1 MPLHDNIR
9 KFREQKQWSQ
19 EYMAEQLGL
28 SKNGYAKIERGESRP
43 SLDRLEQ
50 ITAVFGIGMTDL
62 FSDER
67 QSICLISENSQHSS
81 NYYHSDNTLIL
92 ENEKLKS
99 SLAHQELL
107 LKEKDEQIALLKRM
121 IDLLNAQTNPDF

>member
-67 QSICLISENSQHSS
+67 QSICLINENSQHSS
-81 NYYHSDNTLIL
+81 NYYHSDNALIL
-92 ENEKLKS
+92 ENEKLKLA
-99 SLAHQELL
+99 LAHKDELL
-107 LKEKDEQIALLKRM
+107 AQKDEQITLLKNM
-121 IDLLNAQTNPDF
+121 VAVLQLS

>member
-50 ITAVFGIGMTDL
+50 ITAVFGIGMIDL

-81 NYYHSDNTLIL
+81 NYYHSDNALIL
-92 ENEKLKS
+92 ENEKLK
-99 SLAHQELL
+99 LALTHKDELL
-107 LKEKDEQIALLKRM
+107 TQKDEQITLLKNM
-121 IDLLNAQTNPDF
+121 VAVLQSS

>member
-50 ITAVFGIGMTDL
+50 ITAVFGISMIDL

-81 NYYHSDNTLIL
+81 NYYHSDNALIL
-92 ENEKLKS
+92 ENEKLK
-99 SLAHQELL
+99 LALTHKDELL
-107 LKEKDEQIALLKRM
+107 TQKDEQITLLKNM
-121 IDLLNAQTNPDF
+121 VAVLQSS

>member
-67 QSICLISENSQHSS
+67 QSIYLISENSQHSS
-81 NYYHSDNTLIL
+81 NYYHSDNALIL
-92 ENEKLKS
+92 ENEKLK
-99 SLAHQELL
+99 LALTHKDELL
-107 LKEKDEQIALLKRM
+107 TQKDEQIALLKNM
-121 IDLLNAQTNPDF
+121 VAVLQSS

>member
-62 FSDER
+62 FSDEH

-81 NYYHSDNTLIL
+81 NYYHSDNALIL
-92 ENEKLKS
+92 ENEKLK
-99 SLAHQELL
+99 LALTHKDELL
-107 LKEKDEQIALLKRM
+107 AQKDEQITLLKNM
-121 IDLLNAQTNPDF
+121 VAVLQSS

>member
-81 NYYHSDNTLIL
+81 NYYHSDNALIL
-92 ENEKLKS
+92 ENEKLK
-99 SLAHQELL
+99 LALTHKDELL
-107 LKEKDEQIALLKRM
+107 TQKDEQITLLKNM
-121 IDLLNAQTNPDF
+121 VAVLQSS

>member
-19 EYMAEQLGL
+19 EYIAEQFGL
-28 SKNGYAKIERGESRP
+28 SKNGHAKIERGESRP

-50 ITAVFGIGMTDL
+50 ITAVFGIGMIDL

-81 NYYHSDNTLIL
+81 NYYHSDNALIL
-92 ENEKLKS
+92 ENEKLK
-99 SLAHQELL
+99 LALTHKDELL
-107 LKEKDEQIALLKRM
+107 TQKDEQITLLKNM
-121 IDLLNAQTNPDF
+121 VAVLQSS

>member
-43 SLDRLEQ
+43 SLDRLEK

-81 NYYHSDNTLIL
+81 NYYHSDNALIL
-92 ENEKLKS
+92 ENEKLK
-99 SLAHQELL
+99 LALTHKDELL
-107 LKEKDEQIALLKRM
+107 AQKDEQITLLKNM
-121 IDLLNAQTNPDF
+121 VAVLQSS

>member
-67 QSICLISENSQHSS
+67 QSICLIIENSQHSS
-81 NYYHSDNTLIL
+81 NYYHSDNALIL
-92 ENEKLKS
+92 ENEKLK
-99 SLAHQELL
+99 LALTHKDELL
-107 LKEKDEQIALLKRM
+107 TQKDEQITLLKNM
-121 IDLLNAQTNPDF
+121 VAVLQSS

>member
-67 QSICLISENSQHSS
+67 QSICLINENSQHSS
-81 NYYHSDNTLIL
+81 NYYHSDNALIL
-92 ENEKLKS
+92 ENEKLK
-99 SLAHQELL
+99 LALTHKDELL
-107 LKEKDEQIALLKRM
+107 TQKDEQITLLKNM
-121 IDLLNAQTNPDF
+121 VAVLQSS

>member
-67 QSICLISENSQHSS
+67 QSICLINENSQHSS
-81 NYYHSDNTLIL
+81 NYYHSDNALIL
-92 ENEKLKS
+92 ENEKLK
-99 SLAHQELL
+99 LALTHKDELL
-107 LKEKDEQIALLKRM
+107 IQKDEQITLLKNM
-121 IDLLNAQTNPDF
+121 VAVLQSS

>member
-81 NYYHSDNTLIL
+81 NYYHSDNALIL
-92 ENEKLKS
+92 ENEKLK
-99 SLAHQELL
+99 LALTHKDELL
-107 LKEKDEQIALLKRM
+107 TQKDEQIALLKNM
-121 IDLLNAQTNPDF
+121 VAVLQSS

>member
-67 QSICLISENSQHSS
+67 QSICLINENSQHSS
-81 NYYHSDNTLIL
+81 NYYHSDNALIL
-92 ENEKLKS
+92 ENEKLK
-99 SLAHQELL
+99 LALTHKDELL
-107 LKEKDEQIALLKRM
+107 AQKDEQITLLKNM
-121 IDLLNAQTNPDF
+121 VAVLQLS

>member
-1 MPLHDNIR
+1 
-9 KFREQKQWSQ
+9 
-19 EYMAEQLGL
+19 MAEQLGL

-67 QSICLISENSQHSS
+67 QSICLINENSQHSS
-81 NYYHSDNTLIL
+81 NYYHSDNALIL
-92 ENEKLKS
+92 ENEKLK
-99 SLAHQELL
+99 LALTHKDELL
-107 LKEKDEQIALLKRM
+107 AQKDEQITLLKN
-121 IDLLNAQTNPDF
+121 IVAVLQSS

>member
-50 ITAVFGIGMTDL
+50 ITAVFGIGMIDL

-81 NYYHSDNTLIL
+81 NYYHSDNALIL
-92 ENEKLKS
+92 ENEKLK
-99 SLAHQELL
+99 LALTHKDELL
-107 LKEKDEQIALLKRM
+107 IQKDEQITLLKNM
-121 IDLLNAQTNPDF
+121 VAVLQSS

>member
-67 QSICLISENSQHSS
+67 QSICLINENSQHSS
-81 NYYHSDNTLIL
+81 NYYHSDNALIL
-92 ENEKLKS
+92 ENEKLKL
-99 SLAHQELL
+99 SLTHKDELL
-107 LKEKDEQIALLKRM
+107 AQKDEQITLLKNM
-121 IDLLNAQTNPDF
+121 VAVLQSS

>member
-62 FSDER
+62 FGDER

-81 NYYHSDNTLIL
+81 NYYHSDNALIL
-92 ENEKLKS
+92 ENEKLK
-99 SLAHQELL
+99 LALTHKDELL
-107 LKEKDEQIALLKRM
+107 TQKDEQITLLKNM
-121 IDLLNAQTNPDF
+121 VAVLQSS